1 MLSGIFPSTCNSSGG
16 KADIPVSTDLSLRVA
31 KGHCQ
36 SVPGCKTSCGDA
48 QPFKGFCL
56 EPPEQPEP
64 LSTDEDQWGWNLF
77 WFRHSFLSCSDCPG
91 WNTKPSYHLFASRR
105 VYPVYLLLAF
115 PNSFYLC
122 SCAVQESSCQ
132 HNIHYYSDK
141 NGVAFTSIS
150 QRQHYSLLQNS
161 IKNRRSKVNC
171 HLAAE
176 SQNCLPLLQIDQVW
190 SRGGNGV
197 WSFFVMGQSGKQTS
211 CCSISTKVIRSGTKE
226 IGMIVFPASSIG
238 GDWIWWATGSGGIH
252 PPPPPP
258 GSGFSGHKISCKV
271 VQKHRKLQPQL
282 PK

>member
-197 WSFFVMGQSGKQTS
+197 WSFFVMGQSGKQT
-211 CCSISTKVIRSGTKE
+211 
-226 IGMIVFPASSIG
+226 
-238 GDWIWWATGSGGIH
+238 
-252 PPPPPP
+252 
-258 GSGFSGHKISCKV
+258 
-271 VQKHRKLQPQL
+271 
-282 PK
+282 